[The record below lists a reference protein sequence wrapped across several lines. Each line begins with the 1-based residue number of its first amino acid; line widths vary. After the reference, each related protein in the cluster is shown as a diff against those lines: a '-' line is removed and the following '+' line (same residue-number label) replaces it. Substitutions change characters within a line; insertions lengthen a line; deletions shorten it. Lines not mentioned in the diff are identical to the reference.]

1 MDGAVDSNPRLS
13 AADSIGYYERYREIV
28 DCWAGFRAS
37 LLTPQP
43 VTLWANPL
51 RTTGDALVQTL
62 RAENGCELEPIA
74 WAPGAYRWP
83 ADAGSPGRTT
93 AYALG
98 HYAVQEEAALLPV
111 RLLDPRA
118 GERVL
123 DLCAAP
129 GNKTAQIAVAMQ
141 NQGTVVAND
150 ARWARLAP
158 VRRVL
163 ERLGILNVVATVED
177 GAIFPDGAGR
187 FDAVLADVPCSCDA
201 TVRKSPKVVL
211 RQDERRRP
219 QVRGLQRA
227 ILRRAVDLC
236 RPGGRVVYA
245 TCTFAPE
252 ENESVVHEVLE
263 DLGATGADDDPVLR
277 VRPVEVPGLRLSPG
291 LPAWQ
296 GQRFHP
302 ALARSVRLWPHHN
315 DTGGFY
321 VAVLD
326 KLRGSRPLSLNPS
339 RDGERSPSP

>member
-1 MDGAVDSNPRLS
+1 MLPTLGPVASSETLPSGVIGGSARFAVR
-13 AADSIGYYERYREIV
+13 R
-28 DCWAGFRAS
+28 
-37 LLTPQP
+37 
-43 VTLWANPL
+43 
-51 RTTGDALVQTL
+51 
-62 RAENGCELEPIA
+62 
-74 WAPGAYRWP
+74 
-83 ADAGSPGRTT
+83 
-93 AYALG
+93 
-98 HYAVQEEAALLPV
+98 